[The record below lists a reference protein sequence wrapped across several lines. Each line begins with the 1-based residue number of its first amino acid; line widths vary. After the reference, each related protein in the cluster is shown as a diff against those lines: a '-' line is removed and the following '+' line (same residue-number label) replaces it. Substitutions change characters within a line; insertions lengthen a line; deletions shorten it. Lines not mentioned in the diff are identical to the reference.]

1 MKTADA
7 GRWVP
12 GDRESARAG
21 SPSRG
26 IDPLAGELA
35 QALAK
40 PRDTWTVEDLL
51 RLVQERGIRLV
62 SLMHVGGDGWLK
74 VLDFVPGN
82 ESHLRDVLTGGER
95 ADGSSLFSGL
105 RSGASDIILRPRLD
119 TAFLDPFSPTPSLVL
134 LCGHAGRDGRP
145 LPESPDT
152 IVHRAYDRL
161 RDDLGV
167 DLWALGE
174 IEYFLA
180 RKAVEAEEPRD
191 KDRGYHATAPMVF
204 GEALRREALV
214 ALAGMGVPVK
224 YGHSEVGFVETQDRA
239 GLIWEQHEIELGL
252 APLPQAAEAMAL
264 TRWVLQNLAR
274 RQGLRCSFDPM
285 VMEGHAGN
293 GLHVHLS
300 PMARGE
306 HLGGVAPDGSLQ
318 EPAQW
323 LIGGLAQ
330 IGGAL
335 MAFGNRERGSFLRLK
350 QGKEAPNT
358 VVWGQYDRQALIRLP
373 LVAVTESGQQ
383 VSAPTIE
390 FRLPDGSAHPHL
402 LLAGIAQAVALGR
415 ETPDLPALL
424 HRTASRTPD
433 KERGKTTP
441 VPASAAEVAQALA
454 RHRAVLES
462 GSVFPV
468 GLIEETLRQFGG

>member
-7 GRWVP
+7 GRKAP
-12 GDRESARAG
+12 EERGTAQTPAMRGDVGPLSGDLERALNAPRER
-21 SPSRG
+21 
-26 IDPLAGELA
+26 
-35 QALAK
+35 
-40 PRDTWTVEDLL
+40 WTVEDLVL
-51 RLVQERGIRLV
+51 YVQEHGIRLV

-74 VLDFVPGN
+74 VLDFVPGST
-82 ESHLRDVLTGGER
+82 EHLRNVLTGGER

-105 RSGASDIILRPRLD
+105 RSGASDIILRPRVSS
-119 TAFLDPFSPTPSLVL
+119 AFLDPFSPVPSLVV

-152 IVHRAYDRL
+152 VVHRAYDRV
-161 RDDLGV
+161 RDELGV

-180 RKAVEAEEPRD
+180 RKAVDDEEARG
-191 KDRGYHATAPMVF
+191 KDRGYHAAAPMVF

-214 ALAGMGVPVK
+214 ALAGMGVTVK
-224 YGHSEVGFVETQDRA
+224 YGHSEVGFVDTQDRA
-239 GLIWEQHEIELGL
+239 GMIWEQHEIELGL
-252 APLPQAAEAMAL
+252 APLPRAAEAMAL

-274 RQGLRCSFDPM
+274 RHGLRCSFDPM

-300 PMARGE
+300 PMMDGEHRGE
-306 HLGGVAPDGSLQ
+306 VGPSGELQ

-330 IGGAL
+330 VGGAL

-350 QGKEAPNT
+350 QGKEAPNR
-358 VVWGQYDRQALIRLP
+358 VVWGQFDRQALIRLP
-373 LVAVTESGQQ
+373 IVAVAEDGRR

-390 FRLPDGSAHPHL
+390 FRLPDGSAHPHFL
-402 LLAGIAQAVALGR
+402 LSGIAQAMVLG
-415 ETPDLPALL
+415 
-424 HRTASRTPD
+424 HRTDDLADLLRGTASKTPEA
-433 KERGKTTP
+433 ERVETTP
-441 VPASAAEVAQALA
+441 VPGNAVEVAEAL
-454 RHRAVLES
+454 REHRSVLED
-462 GSVFPV
+462 GAVFPAS
-468 GLIEETLRQFGG
+468 LIDETLRQFGG